1 MRKPATIFG
10 VTKLEN
16 FTIPVSES
24 EKVLILDNGMVK
36 ECSPDV

>member
-1 MRKPATIFG
+1 MREPVTIFR

-16 FTIPVSES
+16 FTIFVSER

-36 ECSPDV
+36 ECSPDI